1 MSTKVL
7 IDTNIYAAHEMSYP
21 DAVEFIEQL
30 IEDEAEIIMTT
41 LIEMEIMSHFE
52 IETDPD
58 IRENRK
64 GYIQLADQIYDI
76 TREDTEL
83 AADIRRKARADRTRK
98 KSIKAPDA
106 LVAAAALIHNATLVS
121 NNDKDFRWIR
131 ENYTYKDRKLNY
143 VNPIMDK
150 KAYGEFVKAYI
161 ESRGV

>member
-7 IDTNIYAAHEMSYP
+7 IDTNIYTAHEMGYP

-64 GYIQLADQIYDI
+64 GYIQMADQIYDI
-76 TREDTEL
+76 TEDTEL
-83 AADIRRKARADRTRK
+83 AADIRRKARADSTRK

-106 LVAAAALIHNATLVS
+106 LVAAAALIHNAVLVS

-143 VNPIMDK
+143 VNLIIDK

-161 ESRGV
+161 ESRGG

>member
-1 MSTKVL
+1 MG
-7 IDTNIYAAHEMSYP
+7 YP

-30 IEDEAEIIMTT
+30 IEDETEIIMTT
-41 LIEMEIMSHFE
+41 LIEMEIMSHFQ

-64 GYIQLADQIYDI
+64 GCIQMAEQIYDI

-83 AADIRRKARADRTRK
+83 AADIRRKARADRIRK

-106 LVAAAALIHNATLVS
+106 LVAAAALIHNAILVS

-143 VNPIMDK
+143 VNPIIDK

>member
-1 MSTKVL
+1 
-7 IDTNIYAAHEMSYP
+7 MSYP

-83 AADIRRKARADRTRK
+83 AADIRRKAGADHTR
-98 KSIKAPDA
+98 
-106 LVAAAALIHNATLVS
+106 
-121 NNDKDFRWIR
+121 
-131 ENYTYKDRKLNY
+131 
-143 VNPIMDK
+143 
-150 KAYGEFVKAYI
+150 
-161 ESRGV
+161 

>member
-1 MSTKVL
+1 MSTKIL
-7 IDTNIYAAHEMSYP
+7 IDTNIYAAHEMGYP

-76 TREDTEL
+76 TREHTEL

-106 LVAAAALIHNATLVS
+106 LVAAAALIHNAILVS

-143 VNPIMDK
+143 VNPIIDK
-150 KAYGEFVKAYI
+150 KAYGEFVKASI
-161 ESRGV
+161 ESRGG

>member
-1 MSTKVL
+1 MSTKIL
-7 IDTNIYAAHEMSYP
+7 IDTNIYAAHEMGYP

-41 LIEMEIMSHFE
+41 LIEMEIMSRFE

-64 GYIQLADQIYDI
+64 GYIQMADQIYDI

-106 LVAAAALIHNATLVS
+106 LVAAAALIHNAVLVS

-143 VNPIMDK
+143 VNSIIDK